1 LIPSGDLSDIG
12 FIRNGIVEVILST
25 FDEDHHPHAAPMG
38 ASTEDMRS
46 IVLTPF
52 KSSQTYG
59 NLLKWRSGVANITS
73 DPVLFH
79 RTVFKDSN
87 PGGELPQEWFTH
99 APTVDAPRMTNTDFC
114 IELRVTGIEESED
127 RAQMLC
133 RVEMV
138 LMLNRSYLP
147 HVYNRAAP
155 AVIESIIHAT
165 RIEAHL
171 NAGRPDKA
179 AELITLVEHYCS
191 LVERVAPDSTYSEL
205 MNDIQRRINLW
216 RHIR

>member
-1 LIPSGDLSDIG
+1 MSELG
-12 FIRNGIVEVILST
+12 FIRNGIVEVIVST
-25 FDEDHHPHAAPMG
+25 FDEAHRPHAAPMG

-46 IVLTPF
+46 IILKPF

-73 DPVLFH
+73 DPLLFY
-79 RTVFKDSN
+79 RTVFKDAN
-87 PGGELPQEWFTH
+87 PGGELPKEWFAQ
-99 APTVDAPRMTNTDFC
+99 APAVDAPRMTNTDVC
-114 IELRVTGIEESED
+114 IELLVTDVEESED

-133 RVEMV
+133 RVEST

-155 AVIESIIHAT
+155 AVIESLIHAT
-165 RIEAHL
+165 RIESHL

-179 AELITLVEHYCS
+179 EELIILVEHYRH
-191 LVERVAPDSTYSEL
+191 LVDRIAPDSTYSE
-205 MNDIQRRINLW
+205 MMDDIWRRINLW
-216 RHIR
+216 RHIG